1 MRPAVAA
8 LAALAAV
15 AAVALAAPAPLAAQR
30 AQTPGVSAWALGFQY
45 DEGWELGARDE
56 NHKVDG
62 NVVASARKGSAYAH
76 ASATP
81 SSGRLKGAAYSGHW
95 RDVGMSGASIAQ
107 YVTITNHSEDTR
119 YYGFDMYLHARGY
132 GQCQVAFRCP
142 QQQPV
147 ASAVFRME
155 ASFTDGA
162 GRPTWH
168 AGSGVVGAH
177 VWTDGSRGVH
187 QEFFEERA
195 GSLRVPPGTSRY
207 LVEFLIS
214 FEAIAGFSIVAE
226 QTATIFMPER
236 AGFSVSA
243 EGEFLDRQA
252 RPDWATTTAPE
263 PATLALLG
271 AGLALFAGVRTRCG
285 RRSAQRRIN
294 V

>member
-1 MRPAVAA
+1 MRPAVAL
-8 LAALAAV
+8 LAAFAAV
-15 AAVALAAPAPLAAQR
+15 AAPATLAAQM
-30 AQTPGVSAWALGFQY
+30 AQGPGVSAWALGFQY
-45 DEGWELGARDE
+45 DEGWELGAQDE
-56 NHKVDG
+56 NRKVDG

-81 SSGRLKGAAYSGHW
+81 SSGQLKGAAYSGHW

-155 ASFTDGA
+155 ASFADDA

-168 AGSGVVGAH
+168 AGSGVVGAN
-177 VWTDGSRGVH
+177 VWTNGWRGVN
-187 QEFFEERA
+187 QEFFEEGTGA
-195 GSLRVPPGTSRY
+195 IRVPPGTSRY

-214 FEAIAGFSIVAE
+214 FEAIAGFSIVGE
-226 QTATIFMPER
+226 QTATIFMPAR
-236 AGFSVSA
+236 AGFSLSA

-252 RPDWATTTAPE
+252 RPDWSTTTAPE

-271 AGLALFAGVRTRCG
+271 TGLAMVAGVRARRG
-285 RRSAQRRIN
+285 RRSARGRIN